1 MELNGCLLQILKD
14 LLSIENP
21 LINQQLVA
29 AENSYNLDLGKN
41 NFIRINQESIKIN
54 SQNIE
59 DKIILSNKN
68 TNEHNFNEIDN
79 FISKIASSITGIN
92 HFGIS
97 YSCRNI
103 TTELAYYK
111 QIISGTSLKL
121 YEEKSDSQYNR
132 WFFIGNLENNN
143 PFFEIVLMESGAP
156 VCDMWAPHFQI
167 DINTDLD
174 YETIAETAKSL
185 LGDNFIKWKLDIPNY
200 GVVLCMGIIGNINST
215 KITLGIGTNLR
226 GKQILQE
233 A

>member
-21 LINQQLVA
+21 SINQQLVA
-29 AENSYNLDLGKN
+29 AENSYNLNLGKN

-54 SQNIE
+54 SQNVE

-68 TNEHNFNEIDN
+68 TSEYNFNEINN
-79 FISKIASSITGIN
+79 FIAKIASNITGIN

-103 TTELAYYK
+103 ATELAYYK

-132 WFFIGNLENNN
+132 WFFIGNPENNN
-143 PFFEIVLMESGAP
+143 PLFEIVLMESAIT

-167 DINTDLD
+167 DINTALD
-174 YETIAETAKSL
+174 YKTIAETAKLL

-226 GKQILQE
+226 GKQILHE
-233 A
+233 T